1 MKAVNRMS
9 LSELV
14 GAKAEIEL
22 AIFSRLNEV
31 KVARQ
36 PEPKKQ
42 RALFR
47 NPKNKNETWAG
58 RGRRPFWLVAAL
70 KRGRKL
76 ADFAV
81 H

>member
-1 MKAVNRMS
+1 MKAMDRMS
-9 LSELV
+9 LSELIR
-14 GAKAEIEL
+14 AKAEIEV

-31 KVARQ
+31 KAIRR

-42 RALFR
+42 RVLFR

-70 KRGRKL
+70 KRGKKL
-76 ADFAV
+76 ADFAA